1 MVSRSIVINSCND
14 ICRTYKS
21 AVYFTLK
28 PVGVDGGA
36 VVGTGAVVA
45 GFDGTLPAV
54 VPVGGGAVLGDVVM
68 TSVGTAV
75 GTEVG
80 GNGGGEPEQHV

>member
-45 GFDGTLPAV
+45 GFGGT
-54 VPVGGGAVLGDVVM
+54 VGGGAVPGGVVM
-68 TSVGTAV
+68 ASVDSAV
-75 GTEVG
+75 GSEVG